1 MTTVKISYPKREF
14 EPDDA
19 FPLGAPRSSS
29 PPLRGDTQIANAVH
43 VARLVTSL
51 SAPPIRHEVIMGQ
64 SFWDVSV
71 DTVEL
76 STKIVRDRM
85 YATGGMGWVRLIYSC
100 NPVTE

>member
-1 MTTVKISYPKREF
+1 MELSHSGQRSMTTGTIIWSRV
-14 EPDDA
+14 
-19 FPLGAPRSSS
+19 
-29 PPLRGDTQIANAVH
+29 N
-43 VARLVTSL
+43 L